1 MAVLTISRMF
11 GTGAE
16 ALGELISKR
25 LGYTFYH
32 NELIQMVANKAKV
45 STDWVEAMAFAWLA
59 RQTLLQQP
67 GNLPSVTNAQKLT
80 ILGAVYFSNG
90 IC

>member
-59 RQTLLQQP
+59 QCFIENRP
-67 GNLPSVTNAQKLT
+67 GNLPSVTGAAEAVV
-80 ILGAVYFSNG
+80 LGALASPD
-90 IC
+90 I